1 MGRRGSSDPRS
12 SRRVETDRSPV
23 RVKSSGRPI
32 CQAVSGLPQTADM
45 TIAHVALGSGPL
57 TDHFRVTKYGLLA
70 EADVSGGITGTC
82 GSITD
87 VNPVG
92 K

>member
-1 MGRRGSSDPRS
+1 M
-12 SRRVETDRSPV
+12 
-23 RVKSSGRPI
+23 
-32 CQAVSGLPQTADM
+32 AL
-45 TIAHVALGSGPL
+45 VAFGSGPL
-57 TDHFRVTKYGLLA
+57 TDHFRVTKYGLLS
-70 EADVSGGITGTC
+70 EADVSGGIIGTC

>member
-1 MGRRGSSDPRS
+1 L
-12 SRRVETDRSPV
+12 VL
-23 RVKSSGRPI
+23 SGK
-32 CQAVSGLPQTADM
+32 
-45 TIAHVALGSGPL
+45 PL
-57 TDHFRVTKYGLLA
+57 TDHFRVTKYGLLK
-70 EADVSGGITGTC
+70 EADASDGIIGTC